1 MTLKCNTKSKSSK
14 EHCRGRKQLRRGRS
28 CHCIWQP
35 ESDPQNTHNGR
46 RELTHK
52 SQPLLPH
59 WGVYMWP
66 HMNTHGHMGIH
77 IHTERKENDH
87 RRAKGRQE
95 QAGASWAYWV
105 QGSEGRVRTRPQTSD
120 SVESANINCS
130 MPHPTPPHPI
140 YLFVCLLWATVL
152 LCNPSDPRSFYIDQ
166 GRLKLR
172 DPLTSALLSAG
183 IKWVCYHVQL
193 ICFLRPW
200 FSRLA
205 QNLLHSP
212 G

>member
-87 RRAKGRQE
+87 RRSKGRQE

-120 SVESANINCS
+120 SVESANMS
-130 MPHPTPPHPI
+130 SPE
-140 YLFVCLLWATVL
+140 VSEVGSCLPAQWGLERRYSKPLA
-152 LCNPSDPRSFYIDQ
+152 RSSP
-166 GRLKLR
+166 K
-172 DPLTSALLSAG
+172 LSAADWG
-183 IKWVCYHVQL
+183 GGL
-193 ICFLRPW
+193 GRPGFHRGLW
-200 FSRLA
+200 REEHWPACCLYSVTSVVSGCHPPEP
-205 QNLLHSP
+205 QCP
-212 G
+212 